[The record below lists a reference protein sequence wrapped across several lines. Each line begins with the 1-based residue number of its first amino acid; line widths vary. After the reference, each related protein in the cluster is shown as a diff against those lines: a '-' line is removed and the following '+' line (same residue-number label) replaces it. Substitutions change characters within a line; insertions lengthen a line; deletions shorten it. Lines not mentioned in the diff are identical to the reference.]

1 MKKYENKDSNFDI
14 VVLMYEKQLQ
24 FQKFN
29 IHVFIQKYTYIVS
42 PYLMSSIGS
51 WKLTLCET
59 TCKETINNYTIG

>member
-1 MKKYENKDSNFDI
+1 MCLSR
-14 VVLMYEKQLQ
+14 
-24 FQKFN
+24 N
-29 IHVFIQKYTYIVS
+29 IHIIVS